1 MTSLISERPV
11 YAKVP
16 TSAGRNVQS
25 EEGAQD
31 ITSVNVVL
39 VYGKT
44 HVAPVAGLSVLAT
57 QEFYTAIKMCERRI
71 AQLS

>member
-1 MTSLISERPV
+1 M
-11 YAKVP
+11 
-16 TSAGRNVQS
+16 QS